1 MDERPIPTDEYS
13 VRYCAF
19 VDILGFTGVIADLK
33 HGIINHRQLRDI
45 LARVHRPSIPPFKE
59 RSGDLRTQ
67 SISDAV
73 CISATATKEGL
84 ASILRDLENLSFS
97 LLEHGYLIRG
107 GLVRGPLY
115 HDATMAFG
123 EALVEAYRMESQ
135 VARYPRIMVSKQVA
149 DEAKTYQ
156 AEDPD
161 FGDFI
166 RQATDGPFD
175 VHILRLLE
183 LFRRGTPDA
192 IGVLEMYADFAKPL
206 QARFDASVDEPR
218 HFEKQQWFARYWNE
232 VVERFDGRVPIIT
245 GPGF

>member
-1 MDERPIPTDEYS
+1 MEELPIPTDEYS

-33 HGIINHRQLRDI
+33 RGIINHRQLRDI
-45 LARVHRPSIPPFKE
+45 LARVHRPSIPPFME

-73 CISATATKEGL
+73 CI
-84 ASILRDLENLSFS
+84 
-97 LLEHGYLIRG
+97 Y
-107 GLVRGPLY
+107 
-115 HDATMAFG
+115 
-123 EALVEAYRMESQ
+123 
-135 VARYPRIMVSKQVA
+135 
-149 DEAKTYQ
+149 
-156 AEDPD
+156 
-161 FGDFI
+161 
-166 RQATDGPFD
+166 

-192 IGVLEMYADFAKPL
+192 IGVVEMYADFAKPL